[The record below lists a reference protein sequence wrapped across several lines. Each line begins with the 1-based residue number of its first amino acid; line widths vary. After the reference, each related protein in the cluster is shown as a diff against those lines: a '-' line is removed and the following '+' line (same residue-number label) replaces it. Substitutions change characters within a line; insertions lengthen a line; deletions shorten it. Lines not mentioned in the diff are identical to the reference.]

1 MFIEIE
7 WRQCDSGIT
16 MIVIP
21 ADSDYARLHGVA
33 KLGAEVRSGLFKLL
47 IVMRMLLLLLLL
59 LLIIIIIIIIV
70 MAYTA
75 ALLQT
80 VSLSAGI

>member
-59 LLIIIIIIIIV
+59 LLLIIIIIIIV